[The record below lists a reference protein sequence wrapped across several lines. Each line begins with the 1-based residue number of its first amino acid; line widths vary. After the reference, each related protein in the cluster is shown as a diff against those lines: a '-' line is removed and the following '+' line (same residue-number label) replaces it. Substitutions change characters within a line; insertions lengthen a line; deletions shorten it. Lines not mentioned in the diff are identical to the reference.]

1 MEAFNDL
8 QRNWAKRFPHS
19 KLSLI
24 WEEDVRTLLS
34 THRQRVAQLREELEQ
49 EEFLVQY
56 FERYL
61 SDAKRSTSRD
71 KANNNSHNFADTN
84 AGLENG
90 DSASRNRNSNGVDG
104 TCSNGLSDACA
115 TSSPGDKPPDSNY
128 GKVRSAQSELA
139 ASQNKAAP
147 QPPTNGDT
155 DEHGK
160 PYVTVIAVSG
170 FTRSAASNA
179 ESVSSTPKTDSASFE
194 GLDAH
199 ELLLQARRRRKPPTP
214 PPKRAKWPPPAQ
226 VNQLAQKEPSSPTSE
241 PVAAPAVQN
250 QPSPGTCEPNS
261 TKNSA
266 TEPQPAFSTF
276 KPPAGAGGAL
286 PNFPPSYQESVGTRE
301 GLGETPATNDAAD
314 DQDGCDVIY
323 DTVAFDDE
331 GSSSKGADDEDHDV
345 GISPEPDYV
354 EFGKFERRGSSG
366 PFLDEDR
373 RPPLVSGSAT
383 TTSSSS
389 ATYENITLLKASES
403 MDSEEDDGASI
414 LRSMSSDTEL
424 DHDAGTATTGSDHSG
439 AGSGGRADRGKAE
452 ELLDVDSGVY
462 SSSVESAS
470 FLSTSTPP
478 ARKRGLKDS
487 EQNDSPP
494 GSSPSESEMLAMCKC
509 IVSSIIE
516 SETAYVDCLD
526 TLNQYARALS
536 SAIGT
541 NQSVL
546 SKEEIE
552 TIFYKI
558 EQLHDTH
565 KNFRDGLRRNF
576 DNWDAK
582 PTIGE
587 NFKFLASR
595 LEVYKLFLENYSK
608 AIETVRRCNASN
620 LKFEELFKNIK
631 LNTSKGQPATLED
644 LLHKPVAR
652 VQKNALVLHDL
663 LHYIPS
669 SHHDYNNLRAA
680 LKLTQRFL
688 NELKLNST
696 ESMFPHQDRAPRH
709 VVKNS
714 FIVEYSE
721 GHRKLRHLFLF
732 NDVIV
737 CAKYKPS
744 SRQKFTFEVKWYI
757 PLSLV
762 TLIDAEGEADPIRE
776 DNKVNVCQLR
786 SRASTLRDLVTKEER
801 ENAKLS
807 KPPGR
812 NLERNR
818 KKLSELEAQLVL
830 HSPNLAFK
838 IGLKNTKTYAFF
850 LSSEFE
856 RSQWIEAI
864 NVLQSSAP
872 LTVTTPS
879 ILELQSCITSARGCM
894 GTNMG
899 SFLTRTAKDE
909 DLLVG
914 DLLITVHNLQG
925 LNRPADI
932 FICFEVD
939 SYGHFFK
946 KARTK
951 TCQNTLEPN
960 FNQEVV
966 IDLDGSQT
974 LRILCYEEHTSNGT
988 TATVLRGKAA
998 FEMSRSWLTDKYQ
1011 EKSFSLQEC
1020 TLNLS
1025 IKYSSSDVGLQR
1037 VPSCKPVGS
1046 FGMKV
1051 QQVCKKEKSAVPF
1064 VITTC
1069 VREVERR
1076 GINEVGIYRVSGSAS
1091 DLQRLK
1097 RTFENDP
1104 YEAEQLLK
1112 EVDINNVTGLLKLY
1126 LRELPEALFTDG
1138 LYPRF
1143 FEAFSK
1149 HDQEE
1154 KKTMLLN
1161 LFNKLPEVNQHVT
1174 LFLIDH
1180 MVKINQNE
1188 AQNKMSL
1195 HNLATVFGP
1204 SIIRPCSNAASQSP
1218 SDLLTT
1224 STVDVMAQA
1233 GILYFFLRRRAAGF
1247 ALSNSEARE
1256 IVQATD

>member
-1 MEAFNDL
+1 SRVEVSL
-8 QRNWAKRFPHS
+8 ELP
-19 KLSLI
+19 LSLRGCTAVP
-24 WEEDVRTLLS
+24 WS
-34 THRQRVAQLREELEQ
+34 LR
-49 EEFLVQY
+49 
-56 FERYL
+56 
-61 SDAKRSTSRD
+61 
-71 KANNNSHNFADTN
+71 H
-84 AGLENG
+84 
-90 DSASRNRNSNGVDG
+90 
-104 TCSNGLSDACA
+104 
-115 TSSPGDKPPDSNY
+115 
-128 GKVRSAQSELA
+128 
-139 ASQNKAAP
+139 
-147 QPPTNGDT
+147 
-155 DEHGK
+155 
-160 PYVTVIAVSG
+160 
-170 FTRSAASNA
+170 
-179 ESVSSTPKTDSASFE
+179 
-194 GLDAH
+194 
-199 ELLLQARRRRKPPTP
+199 
-214 PPKRAKWPPPAQ
+214 
-226 VNQLAQKEPSSPTSE
+226 
-241 PVAAPAVQN
+241 
-250 QPSPGTCEPNS
+250 
-261 TKNSA
+261 
-266 TEPQPAFSTF
+266 
-276 KPPAGAGGAL
+276 
-286 PNFPPSYQESVGTRE
+286 
-301 GLGETPATNDAAD
+301 
-314 DQDGCDVIY
+314 
-323 DTVAFDDE
+323 
-331 GSSSKGADDEDHDV
+331 
-345 GISPEPDYV
+345 
-354 EFGKFERRGSSG
+354 
-366 PFLDEDR
+366 
-373 RPPLVSGSAT
+373 
-383 TTSSSS
+383 
-389 ATYENITLLKASES
+389 
-403 MDSEEDDGASI
+403 
-414 LRSMSSDTEL
+414 
-424 DHDAGTATTGSDHSG
+424 
-439 AGSGGRADRGKAE
+439 
-452 ELLDVDSGVY
+452 
-462 SSSVESAS
+462 SSV
-470 FLSTSTPP
+470 TSTPP

-620 LKFEELFKNIK
+620 LKFEELFK
-631 LNTSKGQPATLED
+631 
-644 LLHKPVAR
+644 
-652 VQKNALVLHDL
+652 DL

-1046 FGMKV
+1046 FGVKV

-1180 MVKINQNE
+1180 MV
-1188 AQNKMSL
+1188 
-1195 HNLATVFGP
+1195 
-1204 SIIRPCSNAASQSP
+1204 
-1218 SDLLTT
+1218 
-1224 STVDVMAQA
+1224 
-1233 GILYFFLRRRAAGF
+1233 
-1247 ALSNSEARE
+1247 
-1256 IVQATD
+1256 

>member
-1 MEAFNDL
+1 M
-8 QRNWAKRFPHS
+8 P
-19 KLSLI
+19 
-24 WEEDVRTLLS
+24 
-34 THRQRVAQLREELEQ
+34 LRE
-49 EEFLVQY
+49 
-56 FERYL
+56 
-61 SDAKRSTSRD
+61 A
-71 KANNNSHNFADTN
+71 
-84 AGLENG
+84 
-90 DSASRNRNSNGVDG
+90 
-104 TCSNGLSDACA
+104 
-115 TSSPGDKPPDSNY
+115 PP
-128 GKVRSAQSELA
+128 
-139 ASQNKAAP
+139 P
-147 QPPTNGDT
+147 PPT
-155 DEHGK
+155 
-160 PYVTVIAVSG
+160 A
-170 FTRSAASNA
+170 
-179 ESVSSTPKTDSASFE
+179 
-194 GLDAH
+194 
-199 ELLLQARRRRKPPTP
+199 
-214 PPKRAKWPPPAQ
+214 
-226 VNQLAQKEPSSPTSE
+226 PSI
-241 PVAAPAVQN
+241 
-250 QPSPGTCEPNS
+250 
-261 TKNSA
+261 
-266 TEPQPAFSTF
+266 
-276 KPPAGAGGAL
+276 
-286 PNFPPSYQESVGTRE
+286 
-301 GLGETPATNDAAD
+301 DAD
-314 DQDGCDVIY
+314 DQDGYDVIY
-323 DTVAFDDE
+323 DTVALDDE
-331 GSSSKGADDEDHDV
+331 ACSSKGNDEEDQ
-345 GISPEPDYV
+345 GSSPEPDYV
-354 EFGKFERRGSSG
+354 EFGKLERPRTARSNS
-366 PFLDEDR
+366 EDAGG
-373 RPPLVSGSAT
+373 GSAP
-383 TTSSSS
+383 SPVASS
-389 ATYENITLLKASES
+389 ATYENMALLKASES
-403 MDSEEDDGASI
+403 MDSEEDDAASM
-414 LRSMSSDTEL
+414 LRSMSSDAEL
-424 DHDAGTATTGSDHSG
+424 DQDAGTATTGSDHSG
-439 AGSGGRADRGKAE
+439 GRSAE
-452 ELLDVDSGVY
+452 LIRCKTEEQLDVDSGVY

-470 FLSTSTPP
+470 FLSTGTPP
-478 ARKRGLKDS
+478 ARKKGSRDS
-487 EQNDSPP
+487 EQDESTQDA
-494 GSSPSESEMLAMCKC
+494 STPSEAEMLTMCKC

-526 TLNQYARALS
+526 TLNQYARALT

-565 KNFRDGLRRNF
+565 KNFRDGLRRNCE
-576 DNWDAK
+576 NWDAK

-608 AIETVRRCNASN
+608 AIETVRHCNASN
-620 LKFEELFKNIK
+620 MKFEELFKNIK

-669 SHHDYNNLRAA
+669 THHDYNNLRAA

-688 NELKLNST
+688 NELKLNSP

-762 TLIDAEGEADPIRE
+762 TLIDATGEMEPIKE

-786 SRASTLRDLVTKEER
+786 SRTSTLRDMVAKEER
-801 ENAKLS
+801 DNARLN

-830 HSPNLAFK
+830 HSPNLPFK
-838 IGLKNTKTYAFF
+838 IGFKNTKTYYFF

-864 NVLQSSAP
+864 NHLHMTAP
-872 LTVTTPS
+872 QVVTTPS

-909 DLLVG
+909 DLLFG

-925 LNRPADI
+925 LSTPSDVY
-932 FICFEVD
+932 ICFEVD

-946 KARTK
+946 KAKTK
-951 TCQNTLEPN
+951 ICQNTMEPN

-974 LRILCYEEHTSNGT
+974 LRILCYEEQVKGGT
-988 TATVLRGKAA
+988 TTTELRGKAA
-998 FEMSRSWLTDKYQ
+998 FEMSRTWLTDKYQ
-1011 EKSFSLQEC
+1011 EKAFSLQDF

-1025 IKYSSSDVGLQR
+1025 IKYNSSDVGLQR

-1046 FGMKV
+1046 FGVKV

-1076 GINEVGIYRVSGSAS
+1076 GINEVGLYRVSGSAS

-1112 EVDINNVTGLLKLY
+1112 EVDINTVTGLLKLY
-1126 LRELPEALFTDG
+1126 LRELPEALFTDA
-1138 LYPRF
+1138 LYPKF

-1154 KKTMLLN
+1154 KKVMLLN
-1161 LFNKLPEVNQHVT
+1161 LFGKLPEVNQNVT
-1174 LFLIDH
+1174 VFLIDH
-1180 MVKINQNE
+1180 MVKINSNE

-1204 SIIRPCSNAASQSP
+1204 SIIRPCSGSVGHSP

-1233 GILYFFLRRRAAGF
+1233 GILYFFLRRRAQGLPLTPD
-1247 ALSNSEARE
+1247 ALTPEEA
-1256 IVQATD
+1256 

>member
-8 QRNWAKRFPHS
+8 QRHWAKRFPHS

-24 WEEDVRTLLS
+24 WEEDLRTLLS

-61 SDAKRSTSRD
+61 SDAERVKRSSSRD
-71 KANNNSHNFADTN
+71 NTGDRKAGSA
-84 AGLENG
+84 NG
-90 DSASRNRNSNGVDG
+90 DSPRNSNGVG
-104 TCSNGLSDACA
+104 TSNGLPEAA
-115 TSSPGDKPPDSNY
+115 AGVTSSTCEK
-128 GKVRSAQSELA
+128 A
-139 ASQNKAAP
+139 ASLKRDKAANSAEG
-147 QPPTNGDT
+147 QSASVNGTT

-170 FTRSAASNA
+170 FTRSASSERSGSSAAAASTG
-179 ESVSSTPKTDSASFE
+179 STSSTHAAAETQ
-194 GLDAH
+194 
-199 ELLLQARRRRKPPTP
+199 ELRRRRKPPTP
-214 PPKRAKWPPPAQ
+214 PPKRAKWPPPS
-226 VNQLAQKEPSSPTSE
+226 VVSQLAQNDAVATSDAAESAAAAAVPPSNDGPSQSE
-241 PVAAPAVQN
+241 PAASKAQSDVL
-250 QPSPGTCEPNS
+250 
-261 TKNSA
+261 
-266 TEPQPAFSTF
+266 PAFSTF
-276 KPPAGAGGAL
+276 RPASQLASAPSHPPAARPHGYPQPLREA
-286 PNFPPSYQESVGTRE
+286 PPPPTAPVIEPT
-301 GLGETPATNDAAD
+301 D
-314 DQDGCDVIY
+314 DQDGYDVIY
-323 DTVAFDDE
+323 DTVALDDE
-331 GSSSKGADDEDHDV
+331 ACSSKGADEEDQ
-345 GISPEPDYV
+345 GSSPEPDYV
-354 EFGKFERRGSSG
+354 EFGKLERPRAVRSASDDAGGGSVPS
-366 PFLDEDR
+366 P
-373 RPPLVSGSAT
+373 VA
-383 TTSSSS
+383 SS
-389 ATYENITLLKASES
+389 ATYENMALLVKASES
-403 MDSEEDDGASI
+403 MDSEEDDAASM
-414 LRSMSSDTEL
+414 LRSMSSDAEL
-424 DHDAGTATTGSDHSG
+424 DQDAGTATTGSDHSG
-439 AGSGGRADRGKAE
+439 SGGRSADLHRCKTE
-452 ELLDVDSGVY
+452 EQLDVDSGVY

-470 FLSTSTPP
+470 FLSTGTPP
-478 ARKRGLKDS
+478 ARKKGSRDS
-487 EQNDSPP
+487 EQDESVQEA
-494 GSSPSESEMLAMCKC
+494 SPSEAEMLTMCKC

-526 TLNQYARALS
+526 TLNQYARALT

-546 SKEEIE
+546 SKEEID

-565 KNFRDGLRRNF
+565 KNFRDGLRRNCE
-576 DNWDAK
+576 NWDAK

-608 AIETVRRCNASN
+608 AIETVRHCNASN
-620 LKFEELFKNIK
+620 MKFEELFKNIK

-688 NELKLNST
+688 NELKLNSP

-762 TLIDAEGEADPIRE
+762 TLIDATGEMEPIRE

-786 SRASTLRDLVTKEER
+786 SRTSTLRDAVAKEER
-801 ENAKLS
+801 DNAKLG

-830 HSPNLAFK
+830 HSPNLPFK
-838 IGLKNTKTYAFF
+838 IGFKNTKTYNFF

-864 NVLQSSAP
+864 NHLHMTAP
-872 LTVTTPS
+872 QVVTTPS

-909 DLLVG
+909 DLLFG
-914 DLLITVHNLQG
+914 DLLVTVHNLQG
-925 LNRPADI
+925 LTTPSDI
-932 FICFEVD
+932 YICFEVD

-946 KARTK
+946 KAKTK
-951 TCQNTLEPN
+951 ICQNTMEPI

-974 LRILCYEEHTSNGT
+974 LRILCYEEQIKNGT
-988 TATVLRGKAA
+988 TITELRGKAA

-1011 EKSFSLQEC
+1011 EKSFSLQDF

-1025 IKYSSSDVGLQR
+1025 IKYNSSDVGLQR

-1046 FGMKV
+1046 FGVKV

-1076 GINEVGIYRVSGSAS
+1076 GINEVGLYRVSGSAS

-1126 LRELPEALFTDG
+1126 LRELPEALFTDV
-1138 LYPRF
+1138 LYPKF

-1154 KKTMLLN
+1154 KKNMLLS
-1161 LFNKLPEVNQHVT
+1161 LFSKLPEVNQNVT
-1174 LFLIDH
+1174 VFLIDH
-1180 MVKINQNE
+1180 MVKINSNE

-1204 SIIRPCSNAASQSP
+1204 SIIRPCSGAVGQSP

-1233 GILYFFLRRRAAGF
+1233 GILYFFLRRRAAG
-1247 ALSNSEARE
+1247 LSLTLESRDASPAEA
-1256 IVQATD
+1256 

>member
-24 WEEDVRTLLS
+24 WEEDLRTLLS

-56 FERYL
+56 FEKYL
-61 SDAKRSTSRD
+61 SDAERVKRSSSRD
-71 KANNNSHNFADTN
+71 KSGDKN
-84 AGLENG
+84 AGPEHG
-90 DSASRNRNSNGVDG
+90 DNPRNSNGVG
-104 TCSNGLSDACA
+104 TSNGLPEAA
-115 TSSPGDKPPDSNY
+115 AVGVTSPVCEKVADSKHDKPAS
-128 GKVRSAQSELA
+128 STECQSV
-139 ASQNKAAP
+139 
-147 QPPTNGDT
+147 NGVT

-170 FTRSAASNA
+170 FTRS
-179 ESVSSTPKTDSASFE
+179 STSERNSAS
-194 GLDAH
+194 GPTTAPAADA
-199 ELLLQARRRRKPPTP
+199 QDSQSRRRRKPPTP
-214 PPKRAKWPPPAQ
+214 PPKRAKWPPSSVVSQLGQSDTPAT
-226 VNQLAQKEPSSPTSE
+226 ASSAEASE
-241 PVAAPAVQN
+241 PVASPADCL
-250 QPSPGTCEPNS
+250 SKSE
-261 TKNSA
+261 SA
-266 TEPQPAFSTF
+266 TARTQSDVPPAFSTF
-276 KPPAGAGGAL
+276 RPASQPAAPSSAQPAPTRPHGYPAREAPP
-286 PNFPPSYQESVGTRE
+286 PP
-301 GLGETPATNDAAD
+301 TPPTPTDASE
-314 DQDGCDVIY
+314 DGYDVIY
-323 DTVAFDDE
+323 DTVALEDDE
-331 GSSSKGADDEDHDV
+331 ACSSKGGEEEDA
-345 GISPEPDYV
+345 GFSPEPDYV
-354 EFGKFERRGSSG
+354 EFGKLERPHTAR
-366 PFLDEDR
+366 
-373 RPPLVSGSAT
+373 SGSDDAGG
-383 TTSSSS
+383 SAPSPVASP
-389 ATYENITLLKASES
+389 ATYENMALLKASES
-403 MDSEEDDGASI
+403 MDSEEDDAASM
-414 LRSMSSDTEL
+414 LRSMSSDAEL
-424 DHDAGTATTGSDHSG
+424 DQDAGTATTGS
-439 AGSGGRADRGKAE
+439 ADLHRCKTE
-452 ELLDVDSGVY
+452 EQLDVDSGVY

-470 FLSTSTPP
+470 FLSTGTPP
-478 ARKRGLKDS
+478 ARKKGSRDS
-487 EQNDSPP
+487 EQDEAP
-494 GSSPSESEMLAMCKC
+494 PSEAEMLAMCKC

-526 TLNQYARALS
+526 TLNQYARALT

-546 SKEEIE
+546 SKEEID
-552 TIFYKI
+552 TIFFKI
-558 EQLHDTH
+558 EQLHETH
-565 KNFRDGLRRNF
+565 KNFRDGLRRNCE
-576 DNWDAK
+576 NWDAK

-608 AIETVRRCNASN
+608 AIETVRHCNASN
-620 LKFEELFKNIK
+620 MKFEELFKNIK

-688 NELKLNST
+688 NELKLNSP

-762 TLIDAEGEADPIRE
+762 TLIDATGEMEPIKE

-786 SRASTLRDLVTKEER
+786 SRTSTLRDVVTKEER
-801 ENAKLS
+801 ENARLG

-830 HSPNLAFK
+830 HSPNLPFK
-838 IGLKNTKTYAFF
+838 IGFKNTKTYTFF

-864 NVLQSSAP
+864 NHLHMTAP
-872 LTVTTPS
+872 QVVTTPS

-909 DLLVG
+909 DLLFG
-914 DLLITVHNLQG
+914 DLLVTVHNLQG
-925 LNRPADI
+925 LTTPSDI
-932 FICFEVD
+932 YICFEVD

-946 KARTK
+946 KAKTK
-951 TCQNTLEPN
+951 ICQNTMEPN

-974 LRILCYEEHTSNGT
+974 LRILCYEEQIKNGT
-988 TATVLRGKAA
+988 TITELRGKAA
-998 FEMSRSWLTDKYQ
+998 FELSRSWLTDKYQ
-1011 EKSFSLQEC
+1011 EKSFSLQDF

-1025 IKYSSSDVGLQR
+1025 IKYNSSDVGLQR

-1046 FGMKV
+1046 FGIKV

-1076 GINEVGIYRVSGSAS
+1076 GINEVGLYRVSGSAS

-1126 LRELPEALFTDG
+1126 LRELPEALFTDA
-1138 LYPRF
+1138 LYPKF

-1154 KKTMLLN
+1154 KKNMLLS
-1161 LFNKLPEVNQHVT
+1161 LFSKLPEVNQNVT
-1174 LFLIDH
+1174 VFLIDH
-1180 MVKINQNE
+1180 MVKINSNE

-1204 SIIRPCSNAASQSP
+1204 SIIRPCSGAVGQNP

-1233 GILYFFLRRRAAGF
+1233 GILYFFLRRRAAG
-1247 ALSNSEARE
+1247 LSLIVDGREASPTAE
-1256 IVQATD
+1256 A

>member
-179 ESVSSTPKTDSASFE
+179 ESVSSTPKTDSASSE

-214 PPKRAKWPPPAQ
+214 PPKRAKWPPPVQ
-226 VNQLAQKEPSSPTSE
+226 VTQLAQKEPCSPTSE

-286 PNFPPSYQESVGTRE
+286 PNLPPSYQESVGTRG
-301 GLGETPATNDAAD
+301 GLGETPATDDAAD

-373 RPPLVSGSAT
+373 RLPLVSGSAT

-1046 FGMKV
+1046 FGVKV

-1256 IVQATD
+1256 IIQATD

>member
-1 MEAFNDL
+1 M
-8 QRNWAKRFPHS
+8 P
-19 KLSLI
+19 
-24 WEEDVRTLLS
+24 
-34 THRQRVAQLREELEQ
+34 LRE
-49 EEFLVQY
+49 
-56 FERYL
+56 
-61 SDAKRSTSRD
+61 A
-71 KANNNSHNFADTN
+71 
-84 AGLENG
+84 
-90 DSASRNRNSNGVDG
+90 
-104 TCSNGLSDACA
+104 
-115 TSSPGDKPPDSNY
+115 PP
-128 GKVRSAQSELA
+128 
-139 ASQNKAAP
+139 P
-147 QPPTNGDT
+147 PPT
-155 DEHGK
+155 
-160 PYVTVIAVSG
+160 A
-170 FTRSAASNA
+170 
-179 ESVSSTPKTDSASFE
+179 
-194 GLDAH
+194 
-199 ELLLQARRRRKPPTP
+199 
-214 PPKRAKWPPPAQ
+214 
-226 VNQLAQKEPSSPTSE
+226 PSI
-241 PVAAPAVQN
+241 
-250 QPSPGTCEPNS
+250 
-261 TKNSA
+261 
-266 TEPQPAFSTF
+266 
-276 KPPAGAGGAL
+276 
-286 PNFPPSYQESVGTRE
+286 
-301 GLGETPATNDAAD
+301 DAD
-314 DQDGCDVIY
+314 DQDGYDVIY
-323 DTVAFDDE
+323 DTVALDDE
-331 GSSSKGADDEDHDV
+331 ACSSKGNDEEDQ
-345 GISPEPDYV
+345 GSSPEPDYV
-354 EFGKFERRGSSG
+354 EFGKLERPRTARSNS
-366 PFLDEDR
+366 EDAGG
-373 RPPLVSGSAT
+373 GSAP
-383 TTSSSS
+383 SPVASS
-389 ATYENITLLKASES
+389 ATYENMALLKASES
-403 MDSEEDDGASI
+403 MDSEEDDAASM
-414 LRSMSSDTEL
+414 LRSMSSDAEL
-424 DHDAGTATTGSDHSG
+424 DQDAGTATTGSDHSG
-439 AGSGGRADRGKAE
+439 GRSAE
-452 ELLDVDSGVY
+452 LIRCKTEEQLDVDSGVY

-470 FLSTSTPP
+470 FLSTGTPP
-478 ARKRGLKDS
+478 ARKKGSRDS
-487 EQNDSPP
+487 EQDESAQDA
-494 GSSPSESEMLAMCKC
+494 STPSEAEMLTMCKC

-526 TLNQYARALS
+526 TLNQYARALT

-565 KNFRDGLRRNF
+565 KNFRDGLRRNCE
-576 DNWDAK
+576 NWDAK

-608 AIETVRRCNASN
+608 AIETVRHCNASN
-620 LKFEELFKNIK
+620 MKFEELFKNIK

-669 SHHDYNNLRAA
+669 THHDYNNLRAA

-688 NELKLNST
+688 NELKLNSP

-762 TLIDAEGEADPIRE
+762 TLIDATGEMEPIRE

-786 SRASTLRDLVTKEER
+786 SRTSTLRDMVAKEER
-801 ENAKLS
+801 DNARLN

-830 HSPNLAFK
+830 HSPNLPFK
-838 IGLKNTKTYAFF
+838 IGFKNTKTYNFF

-864 NVLQSSAP
+864 NHLHMTAP
-872 LTVTTPS
+872 QVVTTPS

-909 DLLVG
+909 DLLFG

-925 LNRPADI
+925 LSSPSDVY
-932 FICFEVD
+932 ICFEVD

-946 KARTK
+946 KAKTK
-951 TCQNTLEPN
+951 ICQNTMEPN

-974 LRILCYEEHTSNGT
+974 LRILCYEEQVKGGAT
-988 TATVLRGKAA
+988 TTELRGKAA
-998 FEMSRSWLTDKYQ
+998 FEMSRTWLSDKYQ
-1011 EKSFSLQEC
+1011 EKAFSLQDF

-1025 IKYSSSDVGLQR
+1025 IKYNSSDVGLQR

-1046 FGMKV
+1046 FGVKV

-1076 GINEVGIYRVSGSAS
+1076 GINEVGLYRVSGSAS

-1112 EVDINNVTGLLKLY
+1112 EVDINTVTGLLKLY
-1126 LRELPEALFTDG
+1126 LRELPEALFTDA
-1138 LYPRF
+1138 LYPKF

-1154 KKTMLLN
+1154 KMVMLLN
-1161 LFNKLPEVNQHVT
+1161 LFSKLPEVNQNVT
-1174 LFLIDH
+1174 VFLIDH
-1180 MVKINQNE
+1180 MVKINSNE

-1204 SIIRPCSNAASQSP
+1204 SIIRPCSGSVGHSP

-1233 GILYFFLRRRAAGF
+1233 GILYFFLRRRAQGLPLTPDAVTPE
-1247 ALSNSEARE
+1247 EA
-1256 IVQATD
+1256 

>member
-56 FERYL
+56 FEQYL
-61 SDAKRSTSRD
+61 SDAERVKRSSSRD
-71 KANNNSHNFADTN
+71 N
-84 AGLENG
+84 AGNKNAGHENG
-90 DSASRNRNSNGVDG
+90 DNVRNSNGVG
-104 TCSNGLSDACA
+104 TSNGLPEAAACI
-115 TSSPGDKPPDSNY
+115 TSSTC
-128 GKVRSAQSELA
+128 E
-139 ASQNKAAP
+139 KAANSK
-147 QPPTNGDT
+147 QDQTSGNAEDKSASVNGTT

-170 FTRSAASNA
+170 FTRSASSERNSSPAAAPAPSQVTETR
-179 ESVSSTPKTDSASFE
+179 ESQF
-194 GLDAH
+194 
-199 ELLLQARRRRKPPTP
+199 RRRRKPPTP
-214 PPKRAKWPPPAQ
+214 PPKRAKWPPPSAVTPLGQ
-226 VNQLAQKEPSSPTSE
+226 SDGQPGSASDAPEP
-241 PVAAPAVQN
+241 PVAAPA
-250 QPSPGTCEPNS
+250 PIEGPGQSE
-261 TKNSA
+261 SA
-266 TEPQPAFSTF
+266 TAKAQADVPPAFSTF
-276 KPPAGAGGAL
+276 RPASQLAAPSAPTPPA
-286 PNFPPSYQESVGTRE
+286 PPAPRPHGYPQPLRE
-301 GLGETPATNDAAD
+301 APPPPTAPSIDGD
-314 DQDGCDVIY
+314 DGYDVIY
-323 DTVAFDDE
+323 DTVALDDE
-331 GSSSKGADDEDHDV
+331 GCSSKGNDEDQ
-345 GISPEPDYV
+345 GSSPEPDYV
-354 EFGKFERRGSSG
+354 EFGKLERPCTARSNSEDTGGGGSVPS
-366 PFLDEDR
+366 P
-373 RPPLVSGSAT
+373 VA
-383 TTSSSS
+383 SS
-389 ATYENITLLKASES
+389 ATYESVALLKASES
-403 MDSEEDDGASI
+403 MDSEEDDAASM
-414 LRSMSSDTEL
+414 LRSMSSDAEL
-424 DHDAGTATTGSDHSG
+424 DQDAGTATTGSDHSG
-439 AGSGGRADRGKAE
+439 GRSADLIRCKTE
-452 ELLDVDSGVY
+452 EQLDVDSGVY

-470 FLSTSTPP
+470 FLSTGTPP
-478 ARKRGLKDS
+478 ARKKGSRDS
-487 EQNDSPP
+487 EQDESTQDA
-494 GSSPSESEMLAMCKC
+494 SPSEAEMLTMCKC

-526 TLNQYARALS
+526 TLNQYARALT

-565 KNFRDGLRRNF
+565 KNFRDGLRRNCE
-576 DNWDAK
+576 NWDAK

-608 AIETVRRCNASN
+608 AIETVRHCNASN
-620 LKFEELFKNIK
+620 MKFEELFKNIK

-669 SHHDYNNLRAA
+669 THHDYNNLRAA

-688 NELKLNST
+688 NELKLNSP

-762 TLIDAEGEADPIRE
+762 TLIDATGEMEPIRE

-786 SRASTLRDLVTKEER
+786 SRTSTLRDMVAKEER
-801 ENAKLS
+801 DNARLN

-830 HSPNLAFK
+830 HSPNLPFK
-838 IGLKNTKTYAFF
+838 IGFKNTKTYNFF

-864 NVLQSSAP
+864 NHLHMTAP
-872 LTVTTPS
+872 QVVTTPS

-909 DLLVG
+909 DLLFG

-925 LNRPADI
+925 LSTPSDVY
-932 FICFEVD
+932 ICFEVD

-946 KARTK
+946 KAKTK
-951 TCQNTLEPN
+951 ICQNTMEPN

-974 LRILCYEEHTSNGT
+974 LRILCYEEQIKNGT
-988 TATVLRGKAA
+988 TITELRGKAA
-998 FEMSRSWLTDKYQ
+998 FEMSRTWLSDKYQ
-1011 EKSFSLQEC
+1011 EKSFSLQDF

-1025 IKYSSSDVGLQR
+1025 IKYNSSDVGLQR

-1046 FGMKV
+1046 FGVKV

-1076 GINEVGIYRVSGSAS
+1076 GINEVGLYRVSGSAS

-1112 EVDINNVTGLLKLY
+1112 EVDINTVTGLLKLY
-1126 LRELPEALFTDG
+1126 LRELPEALFTDA
-1138 LYPRF
+1138 LYPKF

-1154 KKTMLLN
+1154 KKVMLLN
-1161 LFNKLPEVNQHVT
+1161 LFSKLPEVNQNVT
-1174 LFLIDH
+1174 VFLIDH
-1180 MVKINQNE
+1180 MVKINSNE

-1204 SIIRPCSNAASQSP
+1204 SIIRPCSGSVGHSP

-1233 GILYFFLRRRAAGF
+1233 GILYFFLRRRAAGLPLTPD
-1247 ALSNSEARE
+1247 APEEA
-1256 IVQATD
+1256 

>member
-56 FERYL
+56 FEKYL
-61 SDAKRSTSRD
+61 SDAERVKRSSSRD
-71 KANNNSHNFADTN
+71 N
-84 AGLENG
+84 AGNKNAGPENG
-90 DSASRNRNSNGVDG
+90 DSVRNSNGVG
-104 TCSNGLSDACA
+104 TSNGLPEAAPCV
-115 TSSPGDKPPDSNY
+115 TSPTC
-128 GKVRSAQSELA
+128 E
-139 ASQNKAAP
+139 KAANSKHD
-147 QPPTNGDT
+147 QTSGNGDDKSASVNGTT

-170 FTRSAASNA
+170 FTRSANSERNSSPAAAAAPSQVTETK
-179 ESVSSTPKTDSASFE
+179 ESQF
-194 GLDAH
+194 
-199 ELLLQARRRRKPPTP
+199 RRRRKPPTP
-214 PPKRAKWPPPAQ
+214 PPKRAKWPPPSAVTPLGQNDAQ
-226 VNQLAQKEPSSPTSE
+226 SGGASDTPEPPTT
-241 PVAAPAVQN
+241 APAQSEG
-250 QPSPGTCEPNS
+250 PSQSE
-261 TKNSA
+261 SA
-266 TEPQPAFSTF
+266 TAKAQPDVPPAFSTF
-276 KPPAGAGGAL
+276 RPASQIATPPA
-286 PNFPPSYQESVGTRE
+286 PTPPAPPAPRPHGYPMPLRE
-301 GLGETPATNDAAD
+301 APPPPPTAPSIDAD
-314 DQDGCDVIY
+314 DQDGYDVIY
-323 DTVAFDDE
+323 DTVALDDE
-331 GSSSKGADDEDHDV
+331 ACSSKGNDEEDQ
-345 GISPEPDYV
+345 GSSPEPDYV
-354 EFGKFERRGSSG
+354 EFGKLERPRTARSNS
-366 PFLDEDR
+366 EDAGG
-373 RPPLVSGSAT
+373 GSAP
-383 TTSSSS
+383 SPVASS
-389 ATYENITLLKASES
+389 ATYENMALLKASES
-403 MDSEEDDGASI
+403 MDSEEDDAASM
-414 LRSMSSDTEL
+414 LRSMSSDAEL
-424 DHDAGTATTGSDHSG
+424 DQDAGTATTGSDHSG
-439 AGSGGRADRGKAE
+439 GRSAE
-452 ELLDVDSGVY
+452 LIRCKTEEQLDVDSGVY

-470 FLSTSTPP
+470 FLSTGTPP
-478 ARKRGLKDS
+478 ARKKGSRDS
-487 EQNDSPP
+487 EQDESAQDA
-494 GSSPSESEMLAMCKC
+494 STPSEAEMLTMCKC

-526 TLNQYARALS
+526 TLNQYARALT

-565 KNFRDGLRRNF
+565 KNFRDGLRRNCE
-576 DNWDAK
+576 NWDAK

-608 AIETVRRCNASN
+608 AIETVRHCNASN
-620 LKFEELFKNIK
+620 MKFEELFKNIK

-669 SHHDYNNLRAA
+669 THHDYNNLRAA

-688 NELKLNST
+688 NELKLNSP

-762 TLIDAEGEADPIRE
+762 TLIDATGEMEPIRE

-786 SRASTLRDLVTKEER
+786 SRTSTLRDMVAKEER
-801 ENAKLS
+801 DNARLN

-830 HSPNLAFK
+830 HSPNLPFK
-838 IGLKNTKTYAFF
+838 IGFKNTKTYNFF

-864 NVLQSSAP
+864 NHLHMTAP
-872 LTVTTPS
+872 QVVTTPS

-909 DLLVG
+909 DLLFG

-925 LNRPADI
+925 LSSPSDVY
-932 FICFEVD
+932 ICFEVD

-946 KARTK
+946 KAKTK
-951 TCQNTLEPN
+951 ICQNTMEPN

-974 LRILCYEEHTSNGT
+974 LRILCYEEQVKGGAT
-988 TATVLRGKAA
+988 TTELRGKAA
-998 FEMSRSWLTDKYQ
+998 FEMSRTWLSDKYQ
-1011 EKSFSLQEC
+1011 EKAFSLQDF

-1025 IKYSSSDVGLQR
+1025 IKYNSSDVGLQR

-1046 FGMKV
+1046 FGVKV

-1076 GINEVGIYRVSGSAS
+1076 GINEVGLYRVSGSAS

-1112 EVDINNVTGLLKLY
+1112 EVDINTVTGLLKLY
-1126 LRELPEALFTDG
+1126 LRELPEALFTDA
-1138 LYPRF
+1138 LYPKF

-1154 KKTMLLN
+1154 KMVMLLN
-1161 LFNKLPEVNQHVT
+1161 LFSKLPEVNQNVT
-1174 LFLIDH
+1174 VFLIDH
-1180 MVKINQNE
+1180 MVKINSNE

-1204 SIIRPCSNAASQSP
+1204 SIIRPCSGSVGHSP

-1233 GILYFFLRRRAAGF
+1233 GILYFFLRRRAQGLPLTPDAVTPE
-1247 ALSNSEARE
+1247 EA
-1256 IVQATD
+1256 

>member
-8 QRNWAKRFPHS
+8 QRHWAKRFPHS

-24 WEEDVRTLLS
+24 WEEDLRTLLS

-61 SDAKRSTSRD
+61 SDAERVKRSSSRD
-71 KANNNSHNFADTN
+71 NTGDRKAGSA
-84 AGLENG
+84 NG
-90 DSASRNRNSNGVDG
+90 DSPRNSNGVG
-104 TCSNGLSDACA
+104 TSNGLPEAA
-115 TSSPGDKPPDSNY
+115 AGVTSSTCEK
-128 GKVRSAQSELA
+128 A
-139 ASQNKAAP
+139 ASLKRDKAANSAEG
-147 QPPTNGDT
+147 QSASVNGTT

-170 FTRSAASNA
+170 FTRSASSERSGSSAAAASTG
-179 ESVSSTPKTDSASFE
+179 STSSTHAAAETQ
-194 GLDAH
+194 
-199 ELLLQARRRRKPPTP
+199 ELRRRRKPPTP
-214 PPKRAKWPPPAQ
+214 PPKRAKWPPPS
-226 VNQLAQKEPSSPTSE
+226 VVSQLAQNDAVATSDAAESAAAAAVPPSNDGPSQSE
-241 PVAAPAVQN
+241 PAASKAQSDVL
-250 QPSPGTCEPNS
+250 
-261 TKNSA
+261 
-266 TEPQPAFSTF
+266 PAFSTF
-276 KPPAGAGGAL
+276 RPASQLASAPSHPPAARPHGYPQPLREA
-286 PNFPPSYQESVGTRE
+286 PPPPTAPVIEPT
-301 GLGETPATNDAAD
+301 D
-314 DQDGCDVIY
+314 DQDGYDVIY
-323 DTVAFDDE
+323 DTVALDDE
-331 GSSSKGADDEDHDV
+331 ACSSKGADEEDQ
-345 GISPEPDYV
+345 GSSPEPDYV
-354 EFGKFERRGSSG
+354 EFGKLERPRAVRSASDDAGGGSVPS
-366 PFLDEDR
+366 P
-373 RPPLVSGSAT
+373 VA
-383 TTSSSS
+383 SS
-389 ATYENITLLKASES
+389 ATYENMALLVKASES
-403 MDSEEDDGASI
+403 MDSEEDDAASM
-414 LRSMSSDTEL
+414 LRSMSSDAEL
-424 DHDAGTATTGSDHSG
+424 DQDAGTATTGSDHSG
-439 AGSGGRADRGKAE
+439 SGGRSADLHRCKTE
-452 ELLDVDSGVY
+452 EQLDVDSGVY

-470 FLSTSTPP
+470 FLSTGTPP
-478 ARKRGLKDS
+478 ARKKGSRDS
-487 EQNDSPP
+487 EQDESVQEA
-494 GSSPSESEMLAMCKC
+494 SQSEAEMLTMCKC

-526 TLNQYARALS
+526 TLNQYARALT

-546 SKEEIE
+546 SKEEID

-565 KNFRDGLRRNF
+565 KNFRDGLRRNCE
-576 DNWDAK
+576 NWDAK

-608 AIETVRRCNASN
+608 AIETVRHCNASN
-620 LKFEELFKNIK
+620 MKFEELFKNIK

-688 NELKLNST
+688 NELKLNSP

-762 TLIDAEGEADPIRE
+762 TLIDATGEMEPIRE

-786 SRASTLRDLVTKEER
+786 SRTSTLRDAVAKEER
-801 ENAKLS
+801 DNAKLG

-830 HSPNLAFK
+830 HSPNLPFK
-838 IGLKNTKTYAFF
+838 IGFKNTKTYNFF

-864 NVLQSSAP
+864 NHLHMTAP
-872 LTVTTPS
+872 QVVTTPS

-909 DLLVG
+909 DLLFG
-914 DLLITVHNLQG
+914 DLLVTVHNLQG
-925 LNRPADI
+925 LTTPSDI
-932 FICFEVD
+932 YICFEVD

-946 KARTK
+946 KAKTK
-951 TCQNTLEPN
+951 ICQNTMEPI

-974 LRILCYEEHTSNGT
+974 LRILCYEEQIKNGT
-988 TATVLRGKAA
+988 TITELRGKAA

-1011 EKSFSLQEC
+1011 EKSFSLQDF

-1025 IKYSSSDVGLQR
+1025 IKYNSSDVGLQR

-1046 FGMKV
+1046 FGVKV

-1076 GINEVGIYRVSGSAS
+1076 GINEVGLYRVSGSAS

-1126 LRELPEALFTDG
+1126 LRELPEALFTDV
-1138 LYPRF
+1138 LYPKF

-1154 KKTMLLN
+1154 KKNMLLS
-1161 LFNKLPEVNQHVT
+1161 LFSKLPEVNQNVT
-1174 LFLIDH
+1174 VFLIDH
-1180 MVKINQNE
+1180 MVKINSNE

-1204 SIIRPCSNAASQSP
+1204 SIIRPCSGAVGQSP

-1233 GILYFFLRRRAAGF
+1233 GILYFFLRRRAAG
-1247 ALSNSEARE
+1247 LSLTLESRDASPAEA
-1256 IVQATD
+1256 

>member
-1 MEAFNDL
+1 M
-8 QRNWAKRFPHS
+8 P
-19 KLSLI
+19 
-24 WEEDVRTLLS
+24 
-34 THRQRVAQLREELEQ
+34 LRE
-49 EEFLVQY
+49 
-56 FERYL
+56 
-61 SDAKRSTSRD
+61 A
-71 KANNNSHNFADTN
+71 
-84 AGLENG
+84 
-90 DSASRNRNSNGVDG
+90 
-104 TCSNGLSDACA
+104 
-115 TSSPGDKPPDSNY
+115 PP
-128 GKVRSAQSELA
+128 
-139 ASQNKAAP
+139 P
-147 QPPTNGDT
+147 PPT
-155 DEHGK
+155 
-160 PYVTVIAVSG
+160 A
-170 FTRSAASNA
+170 
-179 ESVSSTPKTDSASFE
+179 
-194 GLDAH
+194 
-199 ELLLQARRRRKPPTP
+199 
-214 PPKRAKWPPPAQ
+214 
-226 VNQLAQKEPSSPTSE
+226 PSI
-241 PVAAPAVQN
+241 
-250 QPSPGTCEPNS
+250 
-261 TKNSA
+261 
-266 TEPQPAFSTF
+266 
-276 KPPAGAGGAL
+276 
-286 PNFPPSYQESVGTRE
+286 
-301 GLGETPATNDAAD
+301 DAD
-314 DQDGCDVIY
+314 DQDGYDVIY
-323 DTVAFDDE
+323 DTVALDDE
-331 GSSSKGADDEDHDV
+331 ACSSKGNDEEDQ
-345 GISPEPDYV
+345 GSSPEPDYV
-354 EFGKFERRGSSG
+354 EFGKLERPRTARSNS
-366 PFLDEDR
+366 EDAGG
-373 RPPLVSGSAT
+373 GSAP
-383 TTSSSS
+383 SPVASS
-389 ATYENITLLKASES
+389 ATYENMSLLKASES
-403 MDSEEDDGASI
+403 MDSEEDDAASM
-414 LRSMSSDTEL
+414 LRSMSSDAEL
-424 DHDAGTATTGSDHSG
+424 DQDAGTATTGSDHSG
-439 AGSGGRADRGKAE
+439 GRSAE
-452 ELLDVDSGVY
+452 LIRCKTEEQLDVDSGVY

-470 FLSTSTPP
+470 FLSTGTPP
-478 ARKRGLKDS
+478 ARKKGSRDS
-487 EQNDSPP
+487 EQDESTQDA
-494 GSSPSESEMLAMCKC
+494 STPSEAEMLTMCKC

-526 TLNQYARALS
+526 TLNQYARALT

-565 KNFRDGLRRNF
+565 KNFRDGLRRNCE
-576 DNWDAK
+576 NWDAK

-608 AIETVRRCNASN
+608 AIETVRHCNASN
-620 LKFEELFKNIK
+620 MKFEELFKNIK

-669 SHHDYNNLRAA
+669 THHDYNNLRAA

-688 NELKLNST
+688 NELKLNSP

-762 TLIDAEGEADPIRE
+762 TLIDATGEMEPIKE

-786 SRASTLRDLVTKEER
+786 SRTSTLRDMVAKEER
-801 ENAKLS
+801 DNARLN

-830 HSPNLAFK
+830 HSPNLPFK
-838 IGLKNTKTYAFF
+838 IGFKNTKTYYFF

-864 NVLQSSAP
+864 NHLHMTAP
-872 LTVTTPS
+872 QVVTTPS

-909 DLLVG
+909 DLLFG

-925 LNRPADI
+925 LSTPSDVY
-932 FICFEVD
+932 ICFEVD

-946 KARTK
+946 KAKTK
-951 TCQNTLEPN
+951 ICQNTMEPN

-974 LRILCYEEHTSNGT
+974 LRILCYEEQVKGGT
-988 TATVLRGKAA
+988 TTTELRGKAA
-998 FEMSRSWLTDKYQ
+998 FEMSRTWLTDKYQ
-1011 EKSFSLQEC
+1011 EKAFSLQDF

-1025 IKYSSSDVGLQR
+1025 IKYNSSDVGLQR

-1046 FGMKV
+1046 FGVKV

-1076 GINEVGIYRVSGSAS
+1076 GINEVGLYRVSGSAS

-1112 EVDINNVTGLLKLY
+1112 EVDINTVTGLLKLY
-1126 LRELPEALFTDG
+1126 LRELPEALFTDA
-1138 LYPRF
+1138 LYPKF

-1154 KKTMLLN
+1154 KKVMLLN
-1161 LFNKLPEVNQHVT
+1161 LFGKLPEVNQNVT
-1174 LFLIDH
+1174 VFLIDH
-1180 MVKINQNE
+1180 MVKINSNE

-1204 SIIRPCSNAASQSP
+1204 SIIRPCSGSVGHSP

-1233 GILYFFLRRRAAGF
+1233 GILYFFLRRRAQGLPLTPD
-1247 ALSNSEARE
+1247 ALTPEEA
-1256 IVQATD
+1256 